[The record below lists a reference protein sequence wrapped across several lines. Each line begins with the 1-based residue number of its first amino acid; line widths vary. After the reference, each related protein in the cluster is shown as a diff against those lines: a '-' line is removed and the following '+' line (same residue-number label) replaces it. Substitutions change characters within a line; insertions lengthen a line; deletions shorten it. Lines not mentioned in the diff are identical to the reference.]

1 MNIIIETVRL
11 RIREIKSGD
20 LDSLLEIYRNSQNM
34 AFIPNS
40 DFKWTKEDLK
50 QKYDRINQDYT
61 NGFGI
66 FAIELKNENE
76 IIGEAGLFNSFQN
89 TKHLELGYI
98 IDSRYW
104 KKGYGTEVCK
114 LLINYGFQ
122 ELKLKKL
129 SARMFKQN
137 TASRKL
143 SEKCG
148 MRLVREGQA
157 GNGAFFC
164 EYEILNHNP

>member
-1 MNIIIETVRL
+1 MNTIVETERL
-11 RIREIKSGD
+11 RIREIQTND
-20 LDSLLEIYRNSQNM
+20 LDSLLCIYNNSQNM
-34 AFIPNS
+34 VFIPNS

-66 FAIELKNENE
+66 FVIEVKNENE
-76 IIGEAGLFNSFQN
+76 IIGEAGLFNSFQDA
-89 TKHLELGYI
+89 KHLELGYI

-114 LLINYGFQ
+114 LLIGYGFRKLQ
-122 ELKLKKL
+122 LKKI

-148 MRLVREGQA
+148 MQLVREGQT
-157 GNGAFFC
+157 GEGAFFC
-164 EYEILNHNP
+164 EYEILSHNP